1 MLYKYRYLPL
11 ITFGLLWFP
20 LPIVAALLLPKLA
33 PTFTMFGI
41 VGWLLAGALLAGMT
55 YYYQT
60 EKPTQALSTKLL
72 DPYTTQ
78 DKAELKAL
86 IKGGANPY
94 ADPTDIVYQK
104 DSKPKEPYGKEGGD
118 IMLLAIQ
125 CNDRDMV
132 EFLLDNGYNINHFIR
147 YTDKPY
153 TWYNHT
159 PLMIAICHNKTDI
172 TELLLRKG
180 ANRLAQ
186 TYEGETA
193 IDMAAVKAQS
203 LGTTTAY
210 DFPQKPPTRYSEGAI
225 TSSMLLIW
233 LPLALMIPLIK
244 STIPVTLISPI
255 AVVGVLAALVC
266 FIVVMIHLDHNKML
280 LERLLSSYYFN
291 KRISM
296 PLIHGLHLMNKQGMN
311 TLMEKAISQ
320 GDYPLVNALLTRGIS
335 PKTYP
340 KKDTRIQHLITH
352 YPATVNA
359 LLRIKDSNLV
369 LDALTDGERAL
380 LTNIALQKH
389 AYEKTFSDWLK
400 SFQTP
405 TEPLLTDISL
415 IDMKQV
421 EICLEQ
427 EHKDAI
433 IKAGQ
438 SIIQSLKKLDKP
450 TTKQKE
456 AIQALR
462 SAPHVLQN
470 DKWKSIDKKLLKNF
484 HTDKILP
491 HTQRPDPT
499 NSSLSPQEEAI
510 VKIFDNA
517 REIIE
522 RRGIINEPPLSINVD
537 ILQAL
542 IQRIKTPS
550 STKQPVS
557 AASSGEF
564 TPSIHL
570 LQTRNVEGFS
580 AIQSG
585 GHYPRNPRSR

>member
-1 MLYKYRYLPL
+1 MLYKYRHLVLIPL
-11 ITFGLLWFP
+11 ALFWLS

-33 PTFTMFGI
+33 PTFAMVGI
-41 VGWLLAGALLAGMT
+41 GVWLLSGALLAGMT

-118 IMLLAIQ
+118 IMSLAIQ
-125 CNDRDMV
+125 YNDRDMV

-225 TSSMLLIW
+225 TSFMLLIW
-233 LPLALMIPLIK
+233 LPLVLMIPLIK

-255 AVVGVLAALVC
+255 AVVGVLSALVC
-266 FIVVMIHLDHNKML
+266 FIVVMIYLYHNKML
-280 LERLLSSYYFN
+280 LERFLSSYYFN

-320 GDYPLVNALLTRGIS
+320 GDYPLVNDLLTRGIS

-389 AYEKTFSDWLK
+389 TYEKTFSDWLK

-421 EICLEQ
+421 EICLQ
-427 EHKDAI
+427 QSDKDAI

-450 TTKQKE
+450 TTKQEE
-456 AIQALR
+456 AIEALQPAA
-462 SAPHVLQN
+462 SKLSQ
-470 DKWKSIDKKLLKNF
+470 DEWKPLERKILRAF
-484 HTDKILP
+484 YTDKMLP
-491 HTQRPDPT
+491 NTMRPNNT
-499 NSSLSPQEEAI
+499 NPNLSPQEKAI
-510 VKIFDNA
+510 EEIFDNA

-522 RRGIINEPPLSINVD
+522 WREKINEMSDKASKIVERSLGT
-537 ILQAL
+537 L
-542 IQRIKTPS
+542 ITRI
-550 STKQPVS
+550 QPKPHDGE
-557 AASSGEF
+557 AASSGD
-564 TPSIHL
+564 
-570 LQTRNVEGFS
+570 FS
-580 AIQSG
+580 SSPPPLAEYTTGVSLN
-585 GHYPRNPRSR
+585 HSPAAPRY